1 MLARREVGA
10 RRAARNGAAATL
22 MQAAARRHACRGA
35 LEARRVAIQQA
46 KTATVV
52 QVRAFEAGPPA
63 ASVRLLLAPRA
74 LVRVH

>member
-52 QVRAFEAGPPA
+52 QVRAFEAGPPP
-63 ASVRLLLAPRA
+63 RWLLLAPRA